1 MIDALTDYFIWFS
14 PYLSG
19 FFWASVIALEVSFL
33 AIVISW
39 FIGLA
44 ATLATGAT
52 SRWLRWPADFY
63 IWFIR
68 GTPSL
73 IQIFIIYFGIPH
85 VTGIPLSPFVAGVT
99 ALALSSGAYVAEVFR
114 SGFSAIPKGQ
124 TESALAVGMSPVL
137 MMRRIILP
145 QVVRIVVPAMTNE
158 AINTL
163 KNTSLLSTITII
175 EVTMFAQLSLAAT
188 FRPFDFL
195 IAAAIIYLILN
206 TILSQ
211 FAAWYE
217 RRYSLDI

>member
-1 MIDALTDYFIWFS
+1 LINSISDYIAWFA
-14 PYLSG
+14 PYLVG
-19 FFWASVIALEVSFL
+19 FFNAAVIAIEISFL

-39 FIGLA
+39 AIGLVT
-44 ATLATGAT
+44 TLAKS
-52 SRWLRWPADFY
+52 SRSRLLRWPAELY
-63 IWFIR
+63 IWFVR

-85 VTGIPLSPFVAGVT
+85 ATGLRISPFVAGVV
-99 ALALSSGAYVAEVFR
+99 ALAISSGAYVAEIFR
-114 SGFSAIPKGQ
+114 SGFSAIPRGQ
-124 TESALAVGMSPVL
+124 TESALALGMSPAL

-145 QVVRIVVPAMTNE
+145 QVIRIVVPAMTNE

-175 EVTMFAQLSLAAT
+175 EVTMFAQLALAQT

-195 IAAAIIYLILN
+195 IAAALIYLIMN

-217 RRYSLDI
+217 RNYSLEI

>member
-1 MIDALTDYFIWFS
+1 MESTASYIEWFS
-14 PYLSG
+14 PYMGG
-19 FFWASVIALEVSFL
+19 FFDASVLAMEISLL
-33 AIVISW
+33 AIVLSW

-44 ATLATGAT
+44 ASLGKEAP
-52 SRWLRWPADFY
+52 SRLVRWPAEFY
-63 IWFIR
+63 IWFVR

-85 VTGIPLSPFVAGVT
+85 VLDVRISPFVAGVL
-99 ALALSSGAYVAEVFR
+99 ALAVSSGAYVAEVFR

-124 TESALAVGMSPVL
+124 MESALALGMNPWQ
-137 MMRRIILP
+137 MMLHIILP

-163 KNTSLLSTITII
+163 KNTSLLSTITIV
-175 EVTMFAQLSLAAT
+175 EVTMFAQLSLAET

-195 IAAAIIYLILN
+195 IAAALIYLVMTTL
-206 TILSQ
+206 LSQ

-217 RRYSLDI
+217 RRFALVL

>member
-1 MIDALTDYFIWFS
+1 MISSVLEYINWFS
-14 PYLSG
+14 PYLAG
-19 FFWASVIALEVSFL
+19 FFHAAVIALEISFL

-39 FIGLA
+39 VIGLLT
-44 ATLATGAT
+44 TLGKSSR
-52 SRWLRWPADFY
+52 SRWFRWTAEFY
-63 IWFIR
+63 IWFVR

-85 VTGIPLSPFVAGVT
+85 ISGMRLSPFVAGVA
-99 ALALSSGAYVAEVFR
+99 ALAISSGAYVAEVFR
-114 SGFSAIPKGQ
+114 SGFTAIPRGQ
-124 TESALAVGMSPVL
+124 TESALALGMSPVP
-137 MMRRIILP
+137 MMQHIILP
-145 QVVRIVVPAMTNE
+145 QVIRIVVPAMTNE

-175 EVTMFAQLSLAAT
+175 EVTMFAQLSLAET

-195 IAAAIIYLILN
+195 IAAAIIYLIMN

-217 RRYSLDI
+217 RHYSLEI